1 MKHSLSNIN
10 TTSSIP
16 MPATTTETTATNQ
29 NDAADK
35 QAPASSRFAERHH
48 GEHGDECSVR
58 AVDEL
63 EQLSGI
69 HPTYR
74 RAHASGQC
82 YRAVFRPNGEAAA
95 WTHAPHLQQVET
107 EAIVRFSGS
116 SMNPVFADL
125 KSPAKGMA
133 VRFALPDGQYSC
145 LVGVTVP
152 VFFAR
157 TPGSFM
163 DMVTFARKVQD
174 GKAGWTE
181 VLSEMVQH
189 FDEAKDSL
197 RYLQKLRPPR
207 SYATVPYYC
216 IHAYLLT
223 QHDQPGQP
231 VRFEWE
237 PQAGTDHLSIH
248 EARQQEDRYLE
259 QELNQRLHQQPAI
272 FTLYIVLGEPDDPT
286 DDPTVVWPKQRQ
298 RVAIGE
304 LSITEPTNEPDH
316 LVMDPTMITDGME
329 LSDDPIL
336 QFRSSVY
343 KESWQRRNQ
352 EREEARK
359 S

>member
-1 MKHSLSNIN
+1 MKLPLSKHT
-10 TTSSIP
+10 TTS
-16 MPATTTETTATNQ
+16 TTDQ
-29 NDAADK
+29 SVDPS
-35 QAPASSRFAERHH
+35 QSRFADAHH
-48 GEHGDECSVR
+48 TGHGDQLSVR

-69 HPTYR
+69 HPGYR

-82 YRAVFRPNGEAAA
+82 YRAVFAANGEAAA
-95 WTHAPHLQQVET
+95 WTDALHLQQMET

-116 SMNPVFADL
+116 STNPVFADL
-125 KSPAKGMA
+125 QSPAKGMA

-157 TPGSFM
+157 TPASFM
-163 DMVTFARKVQD
+163 DMITFARKVR
-174 GKAGWTE
+174 AGQASWTE
-181 VLSEMVQH
+181 VLAEMAQH
-189 FDEAKDSL
+189 FGEAKDSL
-197 RYLQKLRPPR
+197 RYLEKLRPPR

-223 QHDQPGQP
+223 RAEQTAQP

-237 PQAGTDHLSIH
+237 PQAGAEHLSVN
-248 EARQQEDRYLE
+248 EARQQDDDYLE
-259 QELNQRLHQQPAI
+259 QEMEQRLHQHPAV
-272 FTLYIVLGEPDDPT
+272 FTLYIVLGAPDDPT

-298 RVAIGE
+298 RIAIGQ
-304 LSITEPTNEPDH
+304 LTITGQTEEPDN
-316 LVMDPTMITDGME
+316 LVMDPTMIAQGIE

-336 QFRSSVY
+336 QFRRSVY
-343 KESWQRRNQ
+343 QESWERRNR
-352 EREEARK
+352 ERDEARD